1 MKNFIVIFIS
11 LGTLLF
17 ISCSPEC
24 ENFARVEATVE
35 PRFDL
40 ADRSLLITTTF
51 PNFLDDRELFTE
63 RLVNG
68 EVTINESTK
77 VNTTPAEGGYLVNID
92 QVGEGNLK
100 FYVVD
105 NDCGGFIPLNVT
117 YVCDPLANI
126 VADITPN
133 IRKAGKGE
141 QILISTTPASFL
153 ADRDVFIQR
162 EINGEIV
169 LDENNPLASIY
180 SAAAGGRIATLP
192 NNAAGNAEVFI
203 RDEQCGGFV
212 PVSRVRVADQE
223 FIDNNLSLFITP
235 TPPNI
240 VIPPVSIP
248 APTNI
253 VNTWFSP
260 DDRAYCIWFLPELVK
275 RPGENCYV
283 EQATLLPGVTRP
295 SGVFTDL
302 SRMDEVGSWELRVG
316 GCPDQ
321 EARND
326 SWVANPVS
334 GVINQETGVVNIS
347 IDRTSKGLPVEFY
360 EGRIVSP
367 SELPEYAQNGG
378 LCFPDD
384 NIKPEAIMI
393 LKSKTTGHQMILFRQ
408 VLRDADGNL
417 LFGVDERFICD

>member
-77 VNTTPAEGGYLVNID
+77 VNTTPAEGGYLVSID

-126 VADITPN
+126 AADITPN

-248 APTNI
+248 APTNV

-260 DDRAYCIWFLPELVK
+260 DNRSYCIWFLPTLQRQDDGCYEEQSTLY
-275 RPGENCYV
+275 PGMTPPALGTTY
-283 EQATLLPGVTRP
+283 
-295 SGVFTDL
+295 TDL
-302 SRMDEVGSWELRVG
+302 DTLDKIGSWELRVPP
-316 GCPDQ
+316 CPDQ
-321 EARND
+321 DPNNVLFE
-326 SWVANPVS
+326 ANPVS
-334 GVINQETGVVNIS
+334 GVINQESGAVSIA
-347 IDRTSKGLPVEFY
+347 IDRTSKGLPIEYY
-360 EGRIVSP
+360 EGSIVKKDD
-367 SELPEYAQNGG
+367 LPAYAQNGG
-378 LCFPDD
+378 ICVEDSS
-384 NIKPEAIMI
+384 IKPDAIM
-393 LKSKTTGHQMILFRQ
+393 LLTSKTTGAQMILFRQ
-408 VLRDADGNL
+408 NA
-417 LFGVDERFICD
+417 FGVDESLLCD